1 MATRAAIAKRREGG
15 WTGVYHHWD
24 GYPTCLGA
32 HLWDLLHN
40 RYAGNMGRLV
50 ADVIDAHPG
59 GWSHLMDG
67 NICKPVPGGQALT
80 TEVIGHGPA
89 CYCHTYAAADYG
101 DNVIHGCECS
111 DPAITEPSCDPLFI
125 EWVYVFD
132 TDRNILEVL
141 TSVATY
147 TRPNGKTGYQHWPV
161 ATIPGHIKDVL
172 WDQIEAAGRAIKE
185 SFWNLKAQECA
196 SR

>member
-1 MATRAAIAKRREGG
+1 MATRAAIARKRQGG

-24 GYPTCLGA
+24 GYPTGLGA

-40 RYAGNMGRLV
+40 RYAGNMERLV

-67 NICKPVPGGQALT
+67 PIYKPVPGSRALSWEA
-80 TEVIGHGPA
+80 TEHGPA
-89 CYCHTYAAADYG
+89 CYCHTYAEGGYQDM
-101 DNVIHGCECS
+101 VIQGCDCQ
-111 DPAITEPSCDPLFI
+111 DPAVTDPSCAPLFI

-132 TDRNILEVL
+132 VERDTLDVL
-141 TSVATY
+141 TSATCTGPDGE
-147 TRPNGKTGYQHWPV
+147 TRYHHWPV

-172 WDQIEAAGRAIKE
+172 WDQIEAAGYAIEE
-185 SFWNLKAQECA
+185 SFWNSQAQECA